1 MQSHQDDNKRRIVS
15 KYQYRA
21 SEIEDLAP
29 PETVLAISATQTGP
43 GVRNKIIN
51 AKK

>member
-1 MQSHQDDNKRRIVS
+1 MSPRETP
-15 KYQYRA
+15 RA